1 MGVWSLRNNSLGSH
15 QSLGGLILVDETVF
29 SLALKT
35 IFAPQECSPLNP
47 SLIWV
52 LLAATRVFG
61 SMDILRNYSSFEYER
76 ASKSD
81 RFTDEP
87 CDQLYL
93 YSAAHTDG
101 EVFEPT
107 YVESNEHNLAKLLK
121 ETRKARKALGRPS
134 ASLELV
140 FLPVN
145 KKKKKGFGLKKDEFK
160 RLFEDLGLDESLLG
174 FLVSSRSGWYHVD
187 NGNRRYSF
195 LYKDYMYSLA
205 WSFNAETMETR
216 ALVSERSDW
225 KKHSW
230 LKKPKQNQPDEEKK
244 DFDFYLPGLKPL
256 HLYHPLTLAFFGLV
270 DATCYLDGVIITDGY
285 SLGDIELMTK
295 HGAWARKKEE
305 LNLKAPKETEND
317 KTHRP
322 KNADKRQEDCRRQ
335 DTLIEASKAGQQEEA
350 EESKKEVAA
359 LSRASRRIAEA
370 VKEAV
375 NASEHQ
381 EYGSAVVLNVEQER
395 QEHIIRQFTLMAESM
410 RGAVKLLRARIHTV
424 NESALSTQKRA
435 KAQANV
441 VSGLIARE
449 DTRIGHTLADRARR
463 DGSTMKVI
471 ALMTMAF
478 LPATFFAAL
487 WSIPVLE
494 EPGLTKDNFWV
505 YWAFTVPTTIVIFFV
520 WDWLNDKNLWELKK
534 IETYQKAYHAFLKK
548 FQKSNDTRAS
558 DGVKNSGA
566 EDHVM
571 EPARN
576 YTHSN
581 LALGGR
587 NSPGREA
594 DLEKGGEGDRTSA
607 HSPYPRNA
615 SPQD

>member
-1 MGVWSLRNNSLGSH
+1 
-15 QSLGGLILVDETVF
+15 
-29 SLALKT
+29 
-35 IFAPQECSPLNP
+35 
-47 SLIWV
+47 
-52 LLAATRVFG
+52 
-61 SMDILRNYSSFEYER
+61 MDILREYSLFEYER
-76 ASKSD
+76 AAKSD

-93 YSAAHTDG
+93 YSAVHTDD
-101 EVFEPT
+101 EEFKPT
-107 YVESNEHNLAKLLK
+107 YVESNEHNLSKLLK
-121 ETRKARKALGRPS
+121 ETRNARKALGTPL

-145 KKKKKGFGLKKDEFK
+145 KKRKKGFGLKKDEFK
-160 RLFEDLGLDESLLG
+160 RLFEDLGLDKSLLG

-187 NGNRRYSF
+187 NGNRCYSF
-195 LYKDYMYSLA
+195 LYKDYMYSMA

-230 LKKPKQNQPDEEKK
+230 LKKPKQIQTSPEKE
-244 DFDFYLPGLKPL
+244 DFDFYLPGLKPFN
-256 HLYHPLTLAFFGLV
+256 LYHPLTLAFFGLV

-285 SLGDIELMTK
+285 SLGNIELMTK
-295 HGAWARKKEE
+295 HGA
-305 LNLKAPKETEND
+305 
-317 KTHRP
+317 
-322 KNADKRQEDCRRQ
+322 RRIQ
-335 DTLIEASKAGQQEEA
+335 
-350 EESKKEVAA
+350 KEVAA
-359 LSRASRRIAEA
+359 LSKASRRIAEVIGVFSTLSKSVDVAQSMADTMENTDAWREWLEKA
-370 VKEAV
+370 VKEAGDASKHRDYGTSV
-375 NASEHQ
+375 VSNAE
-381 EYGSAVVLNVEQER
+381 EER
-395 QEHIIRQFTLMAESM
+395 QEHILRQFTSMAESM

-534 IETYQKAYHAFLKK
+534 LETYQTAYHAFLRKFKK
-548 FQKSNDTRAS
+548 PSDTRAS
-558 DGVKNSGA
+558 DCVKNSVA
-566 EDHVM
+566 ENHIM
-571 EPARN
+571 EDTGN

-594 DLEKGGEGDRTSA
+594 DLEKGGAGDRTSA

-615 SPQD
+615 SPQN